1 MSTEIISNE
10 VHLPA
15 IRQTGELS
23 VDVVLG
29 RLEKVQDLMRRA
41 MVKGVDYGQI
51 PGTKS
56 KLTLLKPGAEKL
68 CVMFRLAPRYTTVKQ
83 FESGHLTVETTCQI
97 LDGNEG
103 FLGEASAMASTR
115 ESKWAYRKSERTCPE
130 CGKAA
135 LIKES
140 AQYVQAP
147 NVPGWLC
154 WKKKDGCGY
163 KFPPEDIRIIGQQ
176 VGRVPNEDLADSYNT
191 VLRIAEKRAYIA
203 AVRLVTGSSA
213 LFDEEGPEG
222 STSEVKEDGEIIH
235 PLKKPEAPKDQGPTP
250 EQFRE
255 NSMKMRKSF
264 VAEMTAIFMEP
275 AITPTL
281 QERAAAL
288 RDKMVTFREGL
299 TPEDL
304 DECKLNWAG
313 LHKRLWPKKELPP
326 ETVEEIEAEKE
337 IHF

>member
-1 MSTEIISNE
+1 MSTEIIGNE

-23 VDVVLG
+23 VDAVLG

-41 MVKGVDYGQI
+41 MAKGIDYGQI
-51 PGTKS
+51 PGTNS
-56 KLTLLKPGAEKL
+56 KPTLLKPGAEKL
-68 CVMFRLAPRYTTVKQ
+68 CVMFRLAPRYTTIKHFQ
-83 FESGHLTVETTCQI
+83 EGHLTVETTCQI
-97 LDGNEG
+97 LDSNEG

-115 ESKWAYRKSERTCPE
+115 ETKWAYRKSERTCPE
-130 CGKAA
+130 CSKAA

-154 WKKKDGCGY
+154 WKKKDGCGF
-163 KFPPEDIRIIGQQ
+163 KFAPNDSRITGQQ

-213 LFDEEGPEG
+213 LFDEEGPDG
-222 STSEVKEDGEIIH
+222 HATDTKEDGEVIN
-235 PLKKPEAPKDQGPTP
+235 PQKNSEKPRMEDGPTP

-255 NSMKMRKSF
+255 NSAAMRKAF
-264 VAEMTAIFMEP
+264 VAEMTAIFQEP
-275 AITPTL
+275 ITPPL
-281 QERAAAL
+281 KERASAL
-288 RDKMVTFREGL
+288 RDKLIAFTDGL
-299 TPEDL
+299 TPDDL
-304 DECKLNWAG
+304 NECKLNWSG
-313 LHKRLWPKKELPP
+313 LHQRLWPKKELPP
-326 ETVEEIEAEKE
+326 EPVETVEPEKE